1 MYSTLH
7 PSVEELELDG
17 YMIEEFFLDMIVDSI
32 IIVEDLEEYDVSIL
46 TELVKN
52 QLDRYYEN
60 IIGQPTD
67 DDDYDIM
74 FDDGDI
80 DQAMDL
86 LDVKLILKEMGKQL

>member
-1 MYSTLH
+1 MYRTLH

-17 YMIEEFFLDMIVDSI
+17 YIIEEFFLDEVVDKI
-32 IIVEDLEEYDVSIL
+32 IFMEDLEEYDVSIL

-86 LDVKLILKEMGKQL
+86 LDVKLILKAMGKQL

>member
-1 MYSTLH
+1 VYRTLH

>member
-1 MYSTLH
+1 MYRTLH

-17 YMIEEFFLDMIVDSI
+17 YIIEEFFLDEVVDKI
-32 IIVEDLEEYDVSIL
+32 IFMEDLEEYDVSIL

-86 LDVKLILKEMGKQL
+86 LDVKLILKSMSKQL

>member
-1 MYSTLH
+1 MYRTLH

-60 IIGQPTD
+60 IIGQPPD

>member
-1 MYSTLH
+1 MYRTLH

-17 YMIEEFFLDMIVDSI
+17 YMIEEFFLDLIVDSI

-67 DDDYDIM
+67 DYDYDIM

>member
-1 MYSTLH
+1 MYRTLH

-46 TELVKN
+46 TELGKN

>member
-1 MYSTLH
+1 
-7 PSVEELELDG
+7 
-17 YMIEEFFLDMIVDSI
+17 MIVDSI

>member
-1 MYSTLH
+1 MYRTLH

-17 YMIEEFFLDMIVDSI
+17 YIIEEFFLDEVVDKI
-32 IIVEDLEEYDVSIL
+32 IFMEDLEEYDVSIL

-74 FDDGDI
+74 FDD
-80 DQAMDL
+80 
-86 LDVKLILKEMGKQL
+86 

>member
-1 MYSTLH
+1 MYRTLH